1 MVGTL
6 SLYLTLALVALRYH
20 YKDASLAT
28 TFILDS
34 STHIGQIPMRSRIIM
49 FSDGKGTLDIKTSGD
64 DGFESPL
71 DFLVEHIFLDYE
83 ITKYAFLDFFEE
95 QTLLI

>member
-1 MVGTL
+1 
-6 SLYLTLALVALRYH
+6 
-20 YKDASLAT
+20 
-28 TFILDS
+28 
-34 STHIGQIPMRSRIIM
+34 M

-83 ITKYAFLDFFEE
+83 ITKYAILDFFSKNKRYLFKVIFMRTFLS
-95 QTLLI
+95 QSRIHYK